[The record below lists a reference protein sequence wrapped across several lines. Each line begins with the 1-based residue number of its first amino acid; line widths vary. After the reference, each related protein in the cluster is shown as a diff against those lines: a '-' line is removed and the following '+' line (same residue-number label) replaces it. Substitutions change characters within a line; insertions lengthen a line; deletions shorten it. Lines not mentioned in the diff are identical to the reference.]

1 MPNYEEANFKLTNS
15 KLKKIKSSAKNKTGM
30 TLRITKKNFQNEKSP
45 HEIFLPKRQR
55 NKIRNAFAKN
65 MSTHIKLSKG

>member
-1 MPNYEEANFKLTNS
+1 MPNYEEANVKLTNS

-30 TLRITKKNFQNEKSP
+30 TLRITKKNFQNEKYP

>member
-1 MPNYEEANFKLTNS
+1 MPNYEEANVKLTNS

-45 HEIFLPKRQR
+45 HEIIQR